1 VVSNH
6 PSDLLPAYALDCL
19 DDAEARTLA
28 GHLALCA
35 LCRRE
40 LEAYRQTAHALALTA
55 PQTEPPASVRQ
66 KLLEEVQAWSSQPV
80 VAVDNR
86 LRPLPWRQ
94 LPASALSWQ
103 PALLLLLL
111 LLLLSNLYLWQQFN
125 RLRQEAPPRAVVT
138 LMGAETAP
146 QASGVLVLT
155 ADGRQAT
162 LIVEGMPPLPAGQ
175 QYQLWLIENGQ
186 RSDGGVFSVDIAGYH
201 TMPVTPPRPITD
213 YNAFGVTIEPAGGS
227 PGPTGPRVLGG
238 AH

>member
-28 GHLALCA
+28 GHLAACPLCQA
-35 LCRRE
+35 E
-40 LEAYRQTAHALALTA
+40 LEAYRGTVCALDLAAPEAQPPPELRQRVLHA
-55 PQTEPPASVRQ
+55 
-66 KLLEEVQAWSSQPV
+66 VQASSPQPLV
-80 VAVDNR
+80 TVDER
-86 LRPLPWRQ
+86 LRPMPWRQ
-94 LPASALSWQ
+94 LPASASSWQ